1 MFSDGD
7 EKDLV
12 LQIKANGCQAAF
24 SKLKDRYDNLLNK
37 LSWEYLRRYPYLPL
51 EFEDF
56 YNYSI
61 YLLYR
66 LTINYDL
73 ESSKSFPLYIKT
85 FLKFHITNY
94 IKKFQTKNN
103 VLMNKMFPIIDDF
116 YSKDNEEDYLLE
128 DIENEINKFNF
139 LTKLEKEIL
148 YSFIAGEKPEDI
160 AKRLDK
166 KTTSIYA
173 SFSRLRRKL
182 IQFYNLK

>member
-7 EKDLV
+7 EERLV
-12 LQIKANGCQAAF
+12 LQIKLNGDQFAF
-24 SKLKDRYDNLLNK
+24 NELKGRYDNLLNK

-56 YNYSI
+56 YNYSV
-61 YLLYR
+61 YLLYK

-73 ESSKSFPLYIKT
+73 NSAKSFPLYIKT

-103 VLMNKMFPIIDDF
+103 VLMNRMFPIVDDF
-116 YSKDNEEDYLLE
+116 YFNDPEEDYHLE
-128 DIENEINKFNF
+128 DIELEVNNFNF
-139 LTKLEKEIL
+139 LTSLEKEIL
-148 YSFIAGEKPEDI
+148 NSFIAGEKPEEI